1 MLRAPILILSSR
13 VPVGFRVELS
23 GFADGFA
30 FGSCVSCGDGQR
42 TAALPAQGRDLPDSQ
57 SLGGDEILRG
67 TGAAFD
73 DHPGN
78 CTSVRPRLTKKKGG
92 YYDGAMQIEK
102 GIDKLVKTVRVMI
115 LDKPGFFGK
124 VATAIGAAGGNI
136 GDIKLVE
143 YGLEYNTRDITIFVD
158 GDAQLQGVLEELGKV
173 EGVIISDIIDPVLEM
188 HRGGKISV
196 KSRIAIDSIS
206 TIRKVYTP
214 GVAKVCK
221 LIQRKPELAYK
232 YTVITNTVAIVTNG
246 TAILGLGDIGAV
258 AGMPVMEGKA
268 ALFDALVGINGIPI
282 LIQSKDTEEII
293 RTVASIAPTF
303 GAIKLEDIKAP
314 ECFEIE
320 DRLGEMLD
328 IPVMHDDQ
336 HGTAV
341 VVLAALLNASR
352 YVGMQVKNDT
362 VGMVGLGAAGMGI
375 SKLLMAFGVRKMLG
389 ADINPGAQAIF
400 AKEGG
405 KSATLPEV
413 MASSDIVICTTGVQG
428 LIKKEM
434 IRKGQV
440 ILALSNPRPETL
452 PEEARAAGA
461 SFAADGR
468 GVNTGGGSPG
478 GSGGALTAGARKT
491 NTRRKSAAAK
501 VISSCASAGELVPSI
516 LDRGMHAKVA
526 EAVERAAFET
536 GVARPRTEEI
546 EET

>member
-1 MLRAPILILSSR
+1 
-13 VPVGFRVELS
+13 
-23 GFADGFA
+23 
-30 FGSCVSCGDGQR
+30 
-42 TAALPAQGRDLPDSQ
+42 
-57 SLGGDEILRG
+57 
-67 TGAAFD
+67 
-73 DHPGN
+73 
-78 CTSVRPRLTKKKGG
+78 LTKKKSAA
-92 YYDGAMQIEK
+92 YDGAMQIEK
-102 GIDKLVKTVRVMI
+102 GIDKLVKTIRVMI

-124 VATAIGAAGGNI
+124 VATAIGVAGGNI
-136 GDIKLVE
+136 GDIKLVG
-143 YGLEYNTRDITIFVD
+143 YGLEYNTRDITILVD
-158 GDAQLQGVLEELGKV
+158 DDAQLQRVLEELGKV

-196 KSRIAIDSIS
+196 KSRIPLDSIS
-206 TIRKVYTP
+206 TIRKIYTP

-221 LIQRKPELAYK
+221 LIQRNPDLAYN
-232 YTVITNTVAIVTNG
+232 YTVIPNTVAIVTNG

-320 DRLGEMLD
+320 DRLTEMLD
-328 IPVMHDDQ
+328 IPVLHDDQ

-341 VVLAALLNASR
+341 VVLAALLNASK
-352 YVGMQVKNDT
+352 YVGMQVKNET

-375 SKLLMAFGVRKMLG
+375 SKLLMAYGVRKMLG
-389 ADINPGAQAIF
+389 ADINPGAKEIF

-405 KSATLPEV
+405 KPVTLEEV
-413 MASSDIVICTTGVQG
+413 MALSDIVICTTGVAG
-428 LIKKEM
+428 LIKKET

-440 ILALSNPRPETL
+440 ILALSNPRSEISPED
-452 PEEARAAGA
+452 ARAAGA

-468 GVNTGGGSPG
+468 GVNNALAFPG
-478 GSGGALTAGARKT
+478 VFRGALNARARKI
-491 NTRRKSAAAK
+491 NNRMKIAAAK
-501 VISSCASAGELVPSI
+501 VISASASAGELVPSI
-516 LDRGMHAKVA
+516 LDLEMHAKVA